1 MVYLSQ
7 TKVELEF
14 NEIRALS
21 ISDTEFQLV
30 YTDSK
35 EYTCD
40 LRTRVWD
47 ITVHNLDNNL
57 IDPGIYTRT
66 PSSVL
71 QEKQNTRPITNGL
84 GTTVT

>member
-1 MVYLSQ
+1 M
-7 TKVELEF
+7 
-14 NEIRALS
+14 
-21 ISDTEFQLV
+21 
-30 YTDSK
+30 DSK

-66 PSSVL
+66 P
-71 QEKQNTRPITNGL
+71 QFL
-84 GTTVT
+84 GTSRETEHKAYYKWIRNDSDLILTADY